1 MFIAQRHGQGA
12 PRKKARC
19 LTRKDG
25 ASDSSNRQR
34 TTQEYFKNENT
45 LHVSSYQVLVYANSV
60 ILIG

>member
-1 MFIAQRHGQGA
+1 MFIARRHGQGA

-34 TTQEYFKNENT
+34 TTHEYFKNENT
-45 LHVSSYQVLVYANSV
+45 LHVSIGVLV
-60 ILIG
+60 